1 MNFNFFHCSIMPE
14 TTIEPHEV
22 LSPLPKRLWPQ
33 NQKKSQEVRKK
44 KNVSSEDS
52 KKSQNNIKVFAKWVE
67 GTSVKYWPGV
77 IKHQPDIP
85 EDKYLII
92 FDDGYEKIV
101 KKEDVI
107 RADALTPGNLITFFC
122 I

>member
-1 MNFNFFHCSIMPE
+1 MPE

-52 KKSQNNIKVFAKWVE
+52 KKSQNNIKVFAK
-67 GTSVKYWPGV
+67 
-77 IKHQPDIP
+77 
-85 EDKYLII
+85 
-92 FDDGYEKIV
+92 
-101 KKEDVI
+101 
-107 RADALTPGNLITFFC
+107 
-122 I
+122 